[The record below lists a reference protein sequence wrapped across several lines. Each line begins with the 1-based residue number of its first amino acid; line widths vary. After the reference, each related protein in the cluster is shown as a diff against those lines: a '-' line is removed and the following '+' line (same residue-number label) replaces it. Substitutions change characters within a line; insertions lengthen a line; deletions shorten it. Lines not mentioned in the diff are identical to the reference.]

1 LDEWVSPGRRVRS
14 QPDPA
19 KSERIPKNSTS
30 RIFLDVNPLAGN
42 QLGVE
47 VKQGATAF
55 SQSCL
60 GDTRITMVVVTAP

>member
-1 LDEWVSPGRRVRS
+1 
-14 QPDPA
+14 
-19 KSERIPKNSTS
+19 
-30 RIFLDVNPLAGN
+30 LDVNPLAGN